1 VFDGLFV
8 GNLDAGT
15 TSFDGRFSSGVCA
28 ARHEQ
33 PPEQSNPAAAIA
45 TTRRCN
51 AGTICAK
58 RAQGKRKIK
67 PFFSLH

>member
-33 PPEQSNPAAAIA
+33 PPERCNPAPAIA
-45 TTRRCN
+45 TTRR
-51 AGTICAK
+51 
-58 RAQGKRKIK
+58 
-67 PFFSLH
+67 

>member
-28 ARHEQ
+28 AKARTAAGAL
-33 PPEQSNPAAAIA
+33 QSR
-45 TTRRCN
+45 TRDCDDPSL
-51 AGTICAK
+51 K
-58 RAQGKRKIK
+58 RRRNLCQTSTGKAQN
-67 PFFSLH
+67 

>member
-1 VFDGLFV
+1 VFDGLVV

-15 TSFDGRFSSGVCA
+15 MNFDGRLRSGVCA

-33 PPEQSNPAAAIA
+33 PPEQSNPASRDCDDPSLQ
-45 TTRRCN
+45 RRH
-51 AGTICAK
+51 CAK